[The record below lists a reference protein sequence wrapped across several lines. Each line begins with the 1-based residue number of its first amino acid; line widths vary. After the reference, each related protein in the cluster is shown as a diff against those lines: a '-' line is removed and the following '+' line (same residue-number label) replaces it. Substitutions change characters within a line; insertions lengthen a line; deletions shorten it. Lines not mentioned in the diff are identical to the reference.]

1 MKGEN
6 ILSHYTDCYY
16 EINKEQIEQKR
27 KAEKYRK
34 EMLENLAEY
43 QMIRIMFVDFIF
55 KKSDYDVI
63 EIVEKYLS

>member
-1 MKGEN
+1 M
-6 ILSHYTDCYY
+6 SHYTDCYY
-16 EINKEQIEQKR
+16 ETNKEQIEQKR

-43 QMIRIMFVDFIF
+43 EMIRIMFVDFLA

-63 EIVEKYLS
+63 EIVEKYLD

>member
-1 MKGEN
+1 M
-6 ILSHYTDCYY
+6 SHYTDCYY
-16 EINKEQIEQKR
+16 ETNKEQIEQKR

-43 QMIRIMFVDFIF
+43 QMIRIMFADFIT

-63 EIVEKYLS
+63 DIVEKYLS

>member
-1 MKGEN
+1 M
-6 ILSHYTDCYY
+6 SHYTDCYY
-16 EINKEQIEQKR
+16 ETNKEQIEQKR

-43 QMIRIMFVDFIF
+43 EMIRIMFIDFLA

-63 EIVEKYLS
+63 EIVEKYLD

>member
-1 MKGEN
+1 M
-6 ILSHYTDCYY
+6 SHYTDCYY
-16 EINKEQIEQKR
+16 ETNKEQIEQKR

-43 QMIRIMFVDFIF
+43 QMIRIMFADFIT

-63 EIVEKYLS
+63 DIVKKYLS